1 MSFKKRLAPAGL
13 VRPARHRHASTR
25 AFNLTWI
32 SKNIRFENHTIEPA
46 MGADPFDLVTIDA
59 LLEGGMPTDTP
70 NTSKLNRV
78 SQLRRGV
85 FDARAFRRAAA
96 RTRHPPASWSK
107 PF

>member
-13 VRPARHRHASTR
+13 VPTCAPPTCLDA